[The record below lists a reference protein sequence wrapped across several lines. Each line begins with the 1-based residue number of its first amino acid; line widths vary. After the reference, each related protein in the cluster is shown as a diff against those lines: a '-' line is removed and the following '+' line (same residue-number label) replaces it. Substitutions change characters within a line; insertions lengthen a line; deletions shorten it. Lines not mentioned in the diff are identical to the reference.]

1 MVMSTFGMNAQ
12 GNTIWYPSFYD
23 CDSEL
28 GLTNDG
34 ELRYGSGIDVTTDNF
49 NTSDSYLW
57 TKLNNAFA
65 EEVQTRYINLR
76 ANGHI
81 SYETIINY
89 YEDIINKVG
98 ETFYNEDAR
107 IKYINEDNK
116 AYIYMCNGSRLE
128 HTRRWVSERITYMD
142 SVYGYGDYQ
151 LSATIRS
158 NVTGEVSLNIKTYS
172 PQYVEISFSDSATGT
187 VKKWCDKDKWYTF
200 TNTITNAVDNNI
212 TIRGITNVMYIEGLE
227 YLNVSSMIMGQA
239 KKLCKIDIHGS
250 KRIQRLELGNNEM
263 LQELNCKNC
272 TNLGFDDNYKVIDL
286 SKCVNLKY
294 LDLSGTM
301 IGTVDLNPDG
311 GSLEFLDLSN
321 TEITYL
327 VCNYQEYL
335 PEIKLDG
342 CRNLSSVSV
351 TGCNAL
357 TRLSLPN
364 SKLAEFK
371 VTDCSKLDYLDISY
385 TGYLVSLDLTGC
397 ESLSTLIMSG
407 ISNNKF
413 TELDARTL
421 VNLKTLNVSKCDF
434 LSNIR
439 FANGYKALTN
449 LDVQQSGIKTFQFG
463 NNDKPAYLDLSPF
476 TLATVN
482 FYNCTAV
489 EDIRGINLYAT
500 STINPFYNC
509 KNLHT
514 IKGTVNLMGGTY
526 RAFYGCANLRNLP
539 TFNFERVTS
548 ASDMFLGCTSL
559 TYTQMMLILRQL
571 KNCTSFSQTF
581 SGCSGIT
588 SDGIYR
594 EIFDVIPKATYFYHT
609 FSGTGIQGQM
619 ETGLFDGI
627 PNVTHIEYPFG
638 SGKITG
644 IVPANLF
651 KNCTK
656 LQTCAGLFAG
666 CTGLEVANNISNMF
680 TNCTD
685 LRSIWGLF
693 DGCTN
698 AVMIYGTDWFKN
710 CTNLSN
716 ADFTFRG
723 CTNLMGQISKGLFS
737 GKTKLTAAY
746 DTFKNCTNLSGNI
759 PEGYFEGCT
768 NLVDIHGHFQNC
780 SGLTGAIPTS
790 FWSDCRN
797 IADASYLFSGCSGL
811 GGTSS
816 LQEIPLDFF
825 SGKYRLDN
833 ASYMFNGCNQL
844 QFLLPS
850 EWFKDCRLLTKISR
864 IFSDCTNAS
873 GSIPGDFFVV
883 RDENGEVMET
893 VMLEAAGVFN
903 GCRYLSDEI
912 PGNLFDKFLK
922 VRDLS
927 YFFYNCENLQGGIPD
942 ELFANCYQV
951 TNLNYMFYSCNKLGR
966 YQEEITEESPYFCNE
981 YLLMNCTNLVSTEQ
995 MFNMWDDGTRL
1006 RGEIPPTLFM
1016 TCTKLENTSYMFA
1029 HCSLLTGGLDGQLFA
1044 RCSKLKTCSG
1054 TFYGCSGLNGELSG
1068 ALYSDT
1074 NNPNITTF
1082 VECFLGCSKL
1092 TGNAPTLWSQF
1103 SGAERVRCFSG
1114 CTKLDN
1120 YADIPEQWK

>member
-1 MVMSTFGMNAQ
+1 M
-12 GNTIWYPSFYD
+12 
-23 CDSEL
+23 
-28 GLTNDG
+28 
-34 ELRYGSGIDVTTDNF
+34 
-49 NTSDSYLW
+49 
-57 TKLNNAFA
+57 
-65 EEVQTRYINLR
+65 QTRYINLR
-76 ANGHI
+76 ANGYI
-81 SYETIINY
+81 SYDTIISY
-89 YEDIINKVG
+89 YEDVINKVG

-142 SVYGYGDYQ
+142 SVYGYGDWQ
-151 LSATIRS
+151 LSGVVRS
-158 NVTGEVSLNIKTYS
+158 NVVGEVTLSLKTYS
-172 PQYVEISFSDSATGT
+172 PQYVEIKFSDSATGI

-212 TIRGITNVMYIEGLE
+212 TIYGITNVMYIEGFE
-227 YLNVSSMIMGQA
+227 NLNISSMQMKYA
-239 KKLCKIDIHGS
+239 KKLCKIDVHGS
-250 KRIQRLELGNNEM
+250 KRIQRLELESNEM
-263 LQELNCKNC
+263 LQTLNCKDC
-272 TNLGFDDNYKVIDL
+272 TNLGFDNNYKTVDL
-286 SKCVNLKY
+286 SQCINLKY

-301 IGTVDLNPDG
+301 IGTVDLNVDG
-311 GSLEFLDLSN
+311 GALEFLDLSK

-327 VCNYQEYL
+327 TCNYQEYL

-342 CRNLSSVSV
+342 CRNLSSVTI

-364 SKLAEFK
+364 TKLAEFK
-371 VTDCSKLDYLDISY
+371 VTDCAKLDYLDISY
-385 TGYLVSLDLTGC
+385 TGYLTTLDLTGC

-439 FANGYKALTN
+439 FANNYTALTN

-463 NNDKPAYLDLSPF
+463 NNAKPTYLDLGKF
-476 TLATVN
+476 KLATVN

-489 EDIRGINLYAT
+489 EDIRNINLVAT

-514 IKGTVNLMGGTY
+514 IKGTVNLMGNTS
-526 RAFYGCANLRNLP
+526 RAFFGCAKLTNLP

-548 ASDMFLGCTSL
+548 ASEMFEGCTSL

-571 KNCTSFSQTF
+571 KNCTSFSETF
-581 SGCSGIT
+581 NGCTGIK

-594 EIFDVIPKATYFYHT
+594 EIFDVIPKATYFHYT
-609 FSGTGIQGQM
+609 FNGTGIQGQM
-619 ETGLFDGI
+619 ETGVFDGI
-627 PNVTHIEYPFG
+627 PKVTHIEYPFG
-638 SGKITG
+638 TGKITG

-651 KNCTK
+651 KKNTE
-656 LQTCAGLFAG
+656 LVTCAGLFSG

-680 TNCTD
+680 TTCTK
-685 LRSIWGLF
+685 LQNIWGLF
-693 DGCTN
+693 NGCTN
-698 AVMIYGTDWFKN
+698 AVMIYGTDWFANCPSLKN
-710 CTNLSN
+710 V
-716 ADFTFRG
+716 DYTFQN
-723 CTNLMGQISKGLFS
+723 CKNLMGQISKGLFS
-737 GKTKLTAAY
+737 GKKNLVTAY
-746 DTFKNCTNLSGNI
+746 NTFLGCNNLSGDI
-759 PEGYFEGCT
+759 PSGYFEGCT
-768 NLVDIHGHFQNC
+768 NLTDIHGHFQGC
-780 SGLTGAIPTS
+780 SGLTGVVPS
-790 FWSDCRN
+790 NFWSDCRN
-797 IADASYLFSGCSGL
+797 IADASYLFSGCKGL

-816 LQEIPLDFF
+816 LQEIPKDFF
-825 SGKYRLDN
+825 ANKFRLDN
-833 ASYMFNGCNQL
+833 ASYMFAECNQL
-844 QFLLPS
+844 QFLLQS

-864 IFSDCTNAS
+864 IFSGCTNAA
-873 GSIPGDFFVV
+873 GEIPGDLFTV
-883 RDENGEVMET
+883 RGENGEIMET

-903 GCRYLSDEI
+903 GCQYLSGEI

-951 TNLNYMFYSCNKLGR
+951 TNMNYMFYSCNKLGK
-966 YQEEITEESPYFCNE
+966 YADEITEETPYFCNE
-981 YLLMNCTNLVSTEQ
+981 YLFMNCTNLLSTNE
-995 MFNMWDDGTRL
+995 MFNMYNDGTQL
-1006 RGEIPPTLFM
+1006 RGKIPPTLFM
-1016 TCTKLENTSYMFA
+1016 TCTKLESTSYMFA
-1029 HCSLLTGGLDGQLFA
+1029 HCTLLTGGLDGQLFA

-1068 ALYSDT
+1068 ALYSDK

-1103 SGAERVRCFSG
+1103 SGAERVRCFQG

-1120 YADIPEQWK
+1120 YASIPDQWK